1 MIIEDTAPAVRADDP
16 VERRPIVWTISGT
29 DSGGGAGIH
38 ADTRAFDAFGVHGAC
53 AIAAVTAQHSRA
65 VTHVEAVAPAL
76 LDAQLA
82 ALADDMPPDAI
93 KTGLLGSLEN
103 LRVVVDWVVRLRA
116 RHPGRTIPLVVDPVF
131 RATTGASF
139 ADAALRDAYRDELL
153 PLATLATPNVA
164 EARALVPSSQ
174 LLDAVALARAWR
186 AFGTRAVVITGGDG
200 GQLDEDEVQHLS
212 DARLATRLAE
222 IEARAAWAHDWLD
235 TEHGVRSRGWLA
247 SARIETDNDH
257 GTGCVFASAAAAALA
272 HGFVAADAVVLAK
285 MATSE
290 GLRHAYSAG
299 AGAGP
304 VAPRP
309 GFAGRLANLPALNPL
324 PGTRSRFVFPSL
336 PDSTR
341 GLYAI
346 VDSSEWVAR
355 VLAAGVRLVQ
365 LRMKDAAPDVLAREI
380 RAAVASARA
389 AGATLI
395 VNDHWELALELRAD
409 GVHLGQ
415 EDLADADID
424 ALHDA
429 GLLLGI
435 STHSYWEVCRA
446 RALRPSY
453 IACGPIHATTLKQM
467 PWLPQGDANLAYWC
481 KLLADT
487 PVVAIGGMDVPRAR
501 SAIRAGAWAVAV
513 VGAITRSPDPARAIA
528 ALREA
533 TSMYSM
539 PARVRTV
546 GFARTTLPGLAS
558 TTAGSQCLPNDAS
571 PAIAGNSTDCSAA
584 R

>member
-1 MIIEDTAPAVRADDP
+1 MMVEDVAFAPSTPVRAGKD
-16 VERRPIVWTISGT
+16 RRPVVWTISGT

-38 ADTRAFDAFGVHGAC
+38 ADTRAFDAFRVHGAC
-53 AIAAVTAQHSRA
+53 AVAAVTAQHSLA
-65 VTHVEAVAPAL
+65 VTHVEPVSPAL

-103 LRVVVDWVVRLRA
+103 LRVVVAWVRRVRERFPDKPIA
-116 RHPGRTIPLVVDPVF
+116 LVVDPVF
-131 RATTGASF
+131 GATTGAAF
-139 ADAALRDAYRDELL
+139 ADAALRTAYRTELL

-174 LLDAVALARAWR
+174 LLDPVALARAWR
-186 AFGTRAVVITGGDG
+186 GFGVRAVVVTGGDSDR
-200 GQLDEDEVQHLS
+200 LAEDEIEHLS
-212 DARLATRLAE
+212 TTRLASRLAE
-222 IEARAAWAHDWLD
+222 IDARAAWAHDWLD
-235 TEHGVRSRGWLA
+235 AEHGLRCRGWLA
-247 SARIETDNDH
+247 SRRIETEHDH

-290 GLRHAYSAG
+290 GLRHAYAAG
-299 AGAGP
+299 DGAGP
-304 VAPRP
+304 VAPRA
-309 GFAGRLANLPALNPL
+309 GFANRLANLPALNPL
-324 PGTRSRFVFPSL
+324 PDAESRFAFPTL

-346 VDSSEWVAR
+346 VHSSDWVAR
-355 VLAAGVRLVQ
+355 VLAEGVRLVQ
-365 LRMKDAAPDVLAREI
+365 LRIKDAHSDVLAREI
-380 RAAVASARA
+380 RSAVASARA
-389 AGATLI
+389 VGATLI
-395 VNDHWELALELRAD
+395 VNDHWELALELGAH

-415 EDLADADID
+415 DDLADVDID
-424 ALHDA
+424 ALHHA

-481 KLLADT
+481 SLLAGT
-487 PVVAIGGMDVPRAR
+487 PVVAIGGMDADRAR
-501 SAIRAGAWAVAV
+501 DAMQAGAWAVAV
-513 VGAITRSPDPARAIA
+513 VGAITRSDDPHAAIA
-528 ALREA
+528 GLQQAIGSAPR
-533 TSMYSM
+533 TM
-539 PARVRTV
+539 PVRTPE
-546 GFARTTLPGLAS
+546 FARTTLIDG
-558 TTAGSQCLPNDAS
+558 G
-571 PAIAGNSTDCSAA
+571 

>member
-1 MIIEDTAPAVRADDP
+1 MMVEDIASSAPAGKD
-16 VERRPIVWTISGT
+16 RRPVVWTISGT

-53 AIAAVTAQHSRA
+53 AVAAVTAQHSRA
-65 VTHVEAVAPAL
+65 VTHIEPVSPAL

-103 LRVVVDWVVRLRA
+103 LRVVVAWVRRVRERFPDKPIA
-116 RHPGRTIPLVVDPVF
+116 LVVDPVF
-131 RATTGASF
+131 GATTGAAF
-139 ADAALRDAYRDELL
+139 ADAALRTAYRTELL

-174 LLDAVALARAWR
+174 LLDPVALARAWR
-186 AFGTRAVVITGGDG
+186 GFGVRAVVVTGGDSDR
-200 GQLDEDEVQHLS
+200 LAEDEIEHLS
-212 DARLATRLAE
+212 TARLASRLAE
-222 IEARAAWAHDWLD
+222 IDARAAWAHDWLD
-235 TEHGVRSRGWLA
+235 AEHGLRSRGWLA
-247 SARIETDNDH
+247 SRRIETEHDH

-290 GLRHAYSAG
+290 GLRHAYAAG
-299 AGAGP
+299 DGAGP
-304 VAPRP
+304 VAPRA
-309 GFAGRLANLPALNPL
+309 GFANRLANLPALNPL
-324 PGTRSRFVFPSL
+324 PDAESRFAFPTL
-336 PDSTR
+336 PESTR

-346 VDSSEWVAR
+346 VHSSDWVAR
-355 VLAAGVRLVQ
+355 VLAEGVRLVQ
-365 LRMKDAAPDVLAREI
+365 LRIKDADSDVLAREI
-380 RAAVASARA
+380 RSAVASARA
-389 AGATLI
+389 VGATLI
-395 VNDHWELALELRAD
+395 VNDHWELALELGAH

-415 EDLADADID
+415 DDLADVDID
-424 ALHDA
+424 ALHHA

-481 KLLADT
+481 GLLAGT
-487 PVVAIGGMDVPRAR
+487 PVVAIGGMDADRAR
-501 SAIRAGAWAVAV
+501 DAMRAGAWAVAV
-513 VGAITRSPDPARAIA
+513 VGAITRSDDPQAAIA
-528 ALREA
+528 GLQQAIGSAPR
-533 TSMYSM
+533 TM
-539 PARVRTV
+539 PVRTPE
-546 GFARTTLPGLAS
+546 FARTTLIDG
-558 TTAGSQCLPNDAS
+558 G
-571 PAIAGNSTDCSAA
+571 

>member
-1 MIIEDTAPAVRADDP
+1 LIEDIAPTTLAHDAG
-16 VERRPIVWTISGT
+16 ERRPIVWTISGT
-29 DSGGGAGIH
+29 DSGGGAGIQ

-53 AIAAVTAQHSRA
+53 AVAAVTAQHSLA
-65 VTHVEAVAPAL
+65 VTRVEPVAPEL
-76 LDAQLA
+76 LAAQLA

-103 LRVVVDWVVRLRA
+103 LRVVVDWVTRLRA
-116 RHPGRTIPLVVDPVF
+116 RHPDRPIPLVVDPVF
-131 RATTGASF
+131 GATTGASF
-139 ADAALRDAYRDELL
+139 ADAALRNAYRDELL

-174 LLDAVALARAWR
+174 LLDPVALARAWR
-186 AFGTRAVVITGGDG
+186 AFGTRAVVVTGGDSD
-200 GQLDEDEVQHLS
+200 QLAEDEVQHLS
-212 DARLATRLAE
+212 DARLSTRLAE
-222 IEARAAWAHDWLD
+222 IDARSAWAHDWLD
-235 TEHGVRSRGWLA
+235 AEHGARSRGWLA

-290 GLRHAYSAG
+290 SLRHAYSAG

-309 GFAGRLANLPALNPL
+309 GFAGRLDNLPALNPL
-324 PGTRSRFVFPSL
+324 PTARSRFAFPAL
-336 PDSTR
+336 PESTR
-341 GLYAI
+341 GVYAI
-346 VDSSEWVAR
+346 VDSAEWVAR
-355 VLAAGVRLVQ
+355 VLAEGVRLVQ
-365 LRMKDAAPDVLAREI
+365 LRIKEAAPDVLAREI
-380 RAAVASARA
+380 RTAVATAHA

-395 VNDHWELALELRAD
+395 VNDHWELALELRAH

-415 EDLADADID
+415 EDLAGVDID
-424 ALHDA
+424 ALHHA

-467 PWLPQGDANLAYWC
+467 PWLPQGNANLAYWC
-481 KLLADT
+481 SLLADT
-487 PVVAIGGMDVPRAR
+487 PVVAIGGMDAERAR

-513 VGAITRSPDPARAIA
+513 VGAITRSEHPAQAIA
-528 ALREA
+528 QLREA
-533 TSMYSM
+533 TRPSAH
-539 PARVRTV
+539 PAPRQPSA
-546 GFARTTLPGLAS
+546 FARSTL
-558 TTAGSQCLPNDAS
+558 
-571 PAIAGNSTDCSAA
+571 AILG